1 MIGREQI
8 VGLSRKRAAKCFGCG
23 QENPIGL
30 KLSFR
35 CDEGKAEAEFTPD
48 ELHQGWP
55 GIVHG
60 GIICTLLDE
69 AMSHTLDQQRI
80 NCLTAKAEIRF
91 RRPALVGEPLVV
103 TGTMTMKR
111 KRLIEA
117 RSTITL
123 KDGTIVA
130 EGKSLMYIVG
140 NEK

>member
-1 MIGREQI
+1 MLDGEET
-8 VGLSRKRAAKCFGCG
+8 VELSRKRAAQCFGCG

-35 CDEGKAEAEFTPD
+35 CDEGKAEAEFTPN

-60 GIICTLLDE
+60 GIICTILDE
-69 AMSHTLDQQRI
+69 AMSHTLDQQAI

-91 RRPALVGEPLVV
+91 RRPAFVGEPLVV

-111 KRLIEA
+111 KKLVEA
-117 RSTITL
+117 RSVVTL
-123 KDGTIVA
+123 KDGTIIA
-130 EGKSLMYIVG
+130 EGKSLMYIVS

>member
-1 MIGREQI
+1 MLGREQI
-8 VGLSRKRAAKCFGCG
+8 LGLSRKRAANCFGCG

-35 CDEGKAEAEFTPD
+35 CEEDKAEAEFTPD
-48 ELHQGWP
+48 ELHQGWL

-69 AMSHTLDQQRI
+69 AMSHTVDSQGI

-91 RRPALVGEPLVV
+91 RRPAFVGEPLVV

-117 RSTITL
+117 RAAITL

-130 EGKSLMYIVG
+130 EGKSLMYIVS

>member
-1 MIGREQI
+1 MGHVAVR
-8 VGLSRKRAAKCFGCG
+8 VGHLQLERVES
-23 QENPIGL
+23 L
-30 KLSFR
+30 
-35 CDEGKAEAEFTPD
+35 
-48 ELHQGWP
+48 
-55 GIVHG
+55 
-60 GIICTLLDE
+60 IIPRRGVETVQQHARRLG
-69 AMSHTLDQQRI
+69 HTLDQQRI
-80 NCLTAKAEIRF
+80 NCLTARAEIRF

-103 TGTMTMKR
+103 TGTMTRKR

>member
-1 MIGREQI
+1 MLEEEQA
-8 VGLSRKRAAKCFGCG
+8 VELSRKRATKCFGCG
-23 QENPIGL
+23 QDNPIGL

-35 CDEGKAEAEFTPD
+35 CNEDRAEAEFTPD

-80 NCLTAKAEIRF
+80 NCLTAKTEIRF
-91 RRPALVGEPLVV
+91 RRPAFVGEPLVV

-117 RSTITL
+117 TSAITL
-123 KDGTIVA
+123 KDGTVVA
-130 EGKSLMYIVG
+130 EGKSLMYIVSK
-140 NEK
+140 EK